1 LDFVH
6 KLQIVLKELRESV
19 YWLRLI
25 AKAGLLPE
33 PKETVAELI
42 TEANELAKIIG
53 KSVVTSKRNQNRK

>member
-1 LDFVH
+1 LAA
-6 KLQIVLKELRESV
+6 
-19 YWLRLI
+19 LI